1 MNACFRFFG
10 NESLVLET
18 DPIIETE
25 AKSPKRSNSIK
36 NETFSPKSPKFL
48 MDLELPPLPD
58 TPVDEIQVQIRRQT
72 STPYMNNIKSPKS
85 KKSNRRLDD
94 SIMLQQSTATPR
106 SIIKKK
112 IKDKIGGVS
121 PIVNENDK
129 ENEVQ
134 ESFITTRKRR
144 SINESMDISLVN
156 AKRSRV
162 TFHPN
167 TSVFRIE
174 NGGDNEEDKNAEG
187 NDGSKLN
194 YWKGLVSSMFDE
206 KLAFGKI
213 GVSFVHS

>member
-10 NESLVLET
+10 NESLVVET

-25 AKSPKRSNSIK
+25 VKSPKRRNGIR

-48 MDLELPPLPD
+48 MDIELPPLPD
-58 TPVDEIQVQIRRQT
+58 TPVEEIEIQIRRQT
-72 STPYMNNIKSPKS
+72 STPYNNIKSPKS
-85 KKSNRRLDD
+85 KKSTRRLDD
-94 SIMLQQSTATPR
+94 SIMLQQPTATPR

-112 IKDKIGGVS
+112 IKDKIGVS
-121 PIVNENDK
+121 PIEIENDK
-129 ENEVQ
+129 ENEVK

-144 SINESMDISLVN
+144 SVNESMDISFVN

-174 NGGDNEEDKNAEG
+174 NGGGNEESDITVEG
-187 NDGSKLN
+187 NDGSK
-194 YWKGLVSSMFDE
+194 
-206 KLAFGKI
+206 
-213 GVSFVHS
+213 

>member
-1 MNACFRFFG
+1 MTIGITIHNLNACFRFFG
-10 NESLVLET
+10 NESLVVET

-25 AKSPKRSNSIK
+25 VKSPKRSNSIR

-48 MDLELPPLPD
+48 MDIELPPLPD
-58 TPVDEIQVQIRRQT
+58 TPVEEIEIQIRRQT

-85 KKSNRRLDD
+85 KKSTRRLDD

-112 IKDKIGGVS
+112 IKDKIGVS
-121 PIVNENDK
+121 PIEIENDK
-129 ENEVQ
+129 ENEVK

-144 SINESMDISLVN
+144 SVNESMDISLVN

-174 NGGDNEEDKNAEG
+174 NGGGNEESDKTAEG
-187 NDGSKLN
+187 NDGSK
-194 YWKGLVSSMFDE
+194 
-206 KLAFGKI
+206 
-213 GVSFVHS
+213 